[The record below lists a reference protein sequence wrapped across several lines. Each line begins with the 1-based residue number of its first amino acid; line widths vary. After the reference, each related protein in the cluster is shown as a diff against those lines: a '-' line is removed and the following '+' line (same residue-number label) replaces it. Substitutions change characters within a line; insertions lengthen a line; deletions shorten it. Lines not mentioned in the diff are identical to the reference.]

1 MNLVLSPKKLQLHVM
16 RAMFLIILMS
26 TSLALKSQPKEENKS
41 SFDEQIYQQLIGKS
55 YIDKSLVNKG
65 IFFRNTFL
73 PGKIVFASG
82 DSIDKVF
89 IRYECLSKKLIWLS
103 DGYGQIELDDLSI
116 KSFELRNADTS
127 FLFAKRTVK
136 ALGDT
141 TPQFY
146 QIFAGNNIGLI
157 ALRKVV
163 RKDSYMKKKKFYI
176 YAPAPVFVFKIQD
189 KTYTLKSLKLKSLFD
204 LFPDKKEAILKQLRR
219 TPFQIKNE
227 NDFVAFLQ
235 IIEPILLEK

>member
-1 MNLVLSPKKLQLHVM
+1 MNLVLSHKKLKLHAM
-16 RAMFLIILMS
+16 REMFLIILMS
-26 TSLALKSQPKEENKS
+26 TSIALKAQPKEGNKS

-55 YIDKSLVNKG
+55 YIDKSLINKG

-116 KSFELRNADTS
+116 KSFELRNTDTS

-146 QIFAGNNIGLI
+146 QIFAANNLGLI

-176 YAPAPVFVFKIQD
+176 YAPAPVFVFNVQD
-189 KTYTLKSLKLKSLFD
+189 KTYTLKSLKLKSLLA
-204 LFPDKKEAILKQLRR
+204 LFPDKKEDILKQLRR
-219 TPFQIKNE
+219 SPFHIKNE

-235 IIEPILLEK
+235 VIEPILLEK